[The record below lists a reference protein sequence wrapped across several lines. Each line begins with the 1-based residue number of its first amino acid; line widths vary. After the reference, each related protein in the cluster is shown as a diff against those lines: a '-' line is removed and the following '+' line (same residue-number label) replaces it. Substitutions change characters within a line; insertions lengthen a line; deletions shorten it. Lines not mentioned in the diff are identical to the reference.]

1 MNFKPERVAAL
12 CDLDAYEQKLRTLLS
27 MIEAPVTDIEGLA
40 QASEAVSKHPFD
52 AERIVAQFR
61 NADAGEVAVVRN
73 RLVRL
78 ADLDAVAR
86 AVCSRELEKT
96 VAKMDRLRHFRTQLD
111 SMQSAE
117 HLGETFDTTS

>member
-1 MNFKPERVAAL
+1 MNGTSERAAAL
-12 CDLDAYEQKLRTLLS
+12 GELDAYERKLRTLLS
-27 MIEAPVTDIEGLA
+27 MIESPVTDVEGLA

-61 NADAGEVAVVRN
+61 NADSAEVAVVRN

-86 AVCSRELEKT
+86 ATCARELEKT
-96 VAKMDRLRHFRTQLD
+96 VAKMDRLRRFRTQIE